1 MQMNPRPTRAEAT
14 DIANSVLDGADGFIL
29 GSQTPHGRHACESVR
44 TVLGI
49 CREAE
54 AVFDRS
60 AHYERIAMLMQLVRI
75 CVV

>member
-1 MQMNPRPTRAEAT
+1 MNPRPTRAEAT

-29 GSQTPHGRHACESVR
+29 GPQTSHGTQVCESVR

-54 AVFDRS
+54 TVFCRS
-60 AHYERIAMLMQLVRI
+60 EHYERLMYQVRSF
-75 CVV
+75 CTVYA